1 MSTVSEK
8 LEILT
13 DAAKYDVSC
22 SSSGSARANK
32 SGGLGNSEISGICH
46 SWSADGRCIS
56 LLKILM
62 TNHCIY
68 DCDYCINRRSND
80 VKRAIFS
87 VDEIVDLTMNFYKR
101 NYIEGLFLSSGV
113 FRNCDYTME
122 LLIDVAKRLRQV
134 ENFNGYIHMKA
145 IPGASKELI
154 DELGLYVDRVSVN
167 IELPSERSL
176 QIYAPEKKYI
186 DIINPMSRIKDRIIE
201 NTEERKIFR
210 RAPKFVQA
218 GQTTQMIIGAGDET
232 DFSIIKK
239 SEDLYTS
246 MDLKRVYYSAFMP
259 IPTTKLLKD
268 VERAPLKR
276 EHRIYQA
283 DFLMRFYYFK
293 ADDILNNANP
303 FFDDNLDPKANWAVN
318 NMGLFPMEVNRASYQ
333 DLLKIPGV
341 GPTSAKRI
349 VNARKLHRLV
359 YDDLKKIG
367 VVLKRA
373 QHFITVNG
381 EFRGVFCDDDS
392 RVREILTYNERRNA
406 KQISFL
412 D

>member
-32 SGGLGNSEISGICH
+32 NGGLGNSEISGICH

>member
-1 MSTVSEK
+1 MSTISEK

-32 SGGLGNSEISGICH
+32 NGGLGNSEISGICH

>member
-62 TNHCIY
+62 TNHCIF

-293 ADDILNNANP
+293 ADDILNDVNP

-349 VNARKLHRLV
+349 VNSRKLHRLV

>member
-1 MSTVSEK
+1 MSTISEK

-32 SGGLGNSEISGICH
+32 NGSLGNSEISGICH